1 MNMKYYTES
10 YGCTMNYGEGDMLS
24 RRMES
29 LGYERTES
37 VDDADIVILNTCTV
51 VETTEKRMIKRMN
64 DLRAARKEVIVTG
77 CMAKVQQSR
86 ISIRLPNALIV
97 PPDMYDNFSELVEH
111 RFGVGDSDR
120 RTPYGRTAI
129 IPIAQGCL
137 GNCSYC
143 ITRFARGKLIS
154 RSIEDISAEFQEFV
168 DSGVREILITAQD
181 TACYGKDIG
190 TDLPALLEELLKVE
204 GDYRVRIG
212 MMNPNHLEPILDRML
227 DRLEDPRV
235 YKFLHIPV
243 QSGSDIILKSM
254 RRHYTAER
262 FMDIVNRLRE
272 RIPEISI
279 ATDFICGFPGETEE
293 DHLDTIELMRR
304 LRMDTANITRYS
316 PRPGTDSVNLPGDLH
331 GSVIKQRSQEL
342 TEVKTEVEYDV
353 NSNLIGK
360 RVNVL
365 VTETGK
371 DGTMIGRT
379 INYRPIAF
387 RTAQGLGEYADVE
400 ITGCA
405 ATYLMGKEI

>member
-1 MNMKYYTES
+1 MKYYIES

-29 LGYERTES
+29 LGYERVDKVDES
-37 VDDADIVILNTCTV
+37 DIVILNTCTV

-97 PPDMYDNFSELVEH
+97 PPDMYDNFSELVEN
-111 RFGVGDSDR
+111 RFGVSDSTK

-137 GNCSYC
+137 GNCTYC

-154 RSIEDISAEFQEFV
+154 RSIEDIAAEFKEFV
-168 DSGVREILITAQD
+168 ESGVREILITAQD

-190 TDLPALLEELLKVE
+190 TYLPALLEELLKVE
-204 GDYRVRIG
+204 GDYKIRIG
-212 MMNPNHLEPILDRML
+212 MMNPNHLKPILDRMIDCL
-227 DRLEDPRV
+227 LDPRV
-235 YKFLHIPV
+235 YRFLHVPV
-243 QSGSDIILKSM
+243 QSGSDAVLKAM
-254 RRHYTAER
+254 KRHYTADAFLETI
-262 FMDIVNRLRE
+262 DRLRE
-272 RIPEISI
+272 RIPDISI
-279 ATDFICGFPGETEE
+279 ATDLICGFPGETEE
-293 DHLDTIELMRR
+293 DHKDTIDLMRR

-316 PRPGTDSVNLPGDLH
+316 PRPGTDSITLPGELN
-331 GSVIKQRSQEL
+331 GNVTKQRSQEL

-353 NSNLIGK
+353 NSKLVGRKVKVLI
-360 RVNVL
+360 
-365 VTETGK
+365 TENGK

-379 INYRPIAF
+379 INYRPIGF
-387 RTAQGLGEYADVE
+387 RTTHDLGEYVEVE

-405 ATYLMGKEI
+405 ATYLTGKEI

>member
-1 MNMKYYTES
+1 
-10 YGCTMNYGEGDMLS
+10 MNYGEGDMLS

-29 LGYERTES
+29 LGYERVDKVDES
-37 VDDADIVILNTCTV
+37 DIVILNTCTV

-97 PPDMYDNFSELVEH
+97 PPDMYDNFSELVEN
-111 RFGVGDSDR
+111 RFGVSDSTK

-137 GNCSYC
+137 GNCTYC

-154 RSIEDISAEFQEFV
+154 RSIEDIAAEFKEFV
-168 DSGVREILITAQD
+168 ESGVREILITAQD

-190 TDLPALLEELLKVE
+190 TDLPTLLEELLKVE
-204 GDYRVRIG
+204 GDYKIRIG
-212 MMNPNHLEPILDRML
+212 MMNPNHLKPILDRMIDCL
-227 DRLEDPRV
+227 LDPRV
-235 YKFLHIPV
+235 YRFLHVPV
-243 QSGSDIILKSM
+243 QSGSDAVLKAM
-254 RRHYTAER
+254 KRHYTADAFLETI
-262 FMDIVNRLRE
+262 DRLRE
-272 RIPEISI
+272 RIPDISI
-279 ATDFICGFPGETEE
+279 ATDLICGFPGETEE
-293 DHLDTIELMRR
+293 DHKDTIALMRR

-316 PRPGTDSVNLPGDLH
+316 PRPGTDSITLPGELN
-331 GSVIKQRSQEL
+331 GNVTKQRSQEL

-353 NSNLIGK
+353 NSKLVGRKVKVLI
-360 RVNVL
+360 
-365 VTETGK
+365 TENGK

-379 INYRPIAF
+379 INYRPIGF
-387 RTAQGLGEYADVE
+387 RTAHDLGEYVEVE

-405 ATYLMGKEI
+405 ATYLTGKEI

>member
-1 MNMKYYTES
+1 MKYYIES

-37 VDDADIVILNTCTV
+37 VNESDIVILNTCTV

-97 PPDMYDNFSELVEH
+97 PPDMYDNFSELVEN
-111 RFGVGDSDR
+111 RFGVGDSKK

-154 RSIEDISAEFQEFV
+154 RSIDDIVSEFREFV
-168 DSGVREILITAQD
+168 DSDVREILLTAQD

-190 TDLPALLEELLKVE
+190 TDLPTLLEELLRIE
-204 GDYRVRIG
+204 GDYRIRIG

-227 DRLEDPRV
+227 DCLCDPRV
-235 YKFLHIPV
+235 YKFLHVPV
-243 QSGSDIILKSM
+243 QSGSDVVLKSM
-254 RRHYTAER
+254 RRHYTADR
-262 FMDIVNRLRE
+262 FMNIIGRLRD
-272 RIPEISI
+272 RIPDISI
-279 ATDFICGFPGETEE
+279 ATDLICGFPGETEE
-293 DHLDTIELMRR
+293 DHKETIALMRD

-316 PRPGTDSVNLPGDLH
+316 PRPGTDSITLPGELN
-331 GSVIKQRSQEL
+331 GNVTKQRSQEL
-342 TEVKTEVEYDV
+342 TDVKNEVEYDV
-353 NSNLIGK
+353 NSKLIGK
-360 RVNVL
+360 KVNVL
-365 VTETGK
+365 ITETGK

-405 ATYLMGKEI
+405 STYLTGKEI

>member
-1 MNMKYYTES
+1 MKYYIES

-29 LGYERTES
+29 LGYERVDKVDES
-37 VDDADIVILNTCTV
+37 DIVILNTCTV

-97 PPDMYDNFSELVEH
+97 PPDMYDNFSELVEN
-111 RFGVGDSDR
+111 RFGVSDSTK

-137 GNCSYC
+137 GNCTYC

-154 RSIEDISAEFQEFV
+154 RSIEDIAAEFKEFV
-168 DSGVREILITAQD
+168 ESGVREILITAQD

-204 GDYRVRIG
+204 GDYKIRIG
-212 MMNPNHLEPILDRML
+212 MMNPNHLKPILDRMIDCL
-227 DRLEDPRV
+227 LDPRV
-235 YKFLHIPV
+235 YRFLHVPV
-243 QSGSDIILKSM
+243 QSGSDAVLKAM
-254 RRHYTAER
+254 KRHYTADAFLETI
-262 FMDIVNRLRE
+262 DRLRE
-272 RIPEISI
+272 RIPDISI
-279 ATDFICGFPGETEE
+279 ATDLICGFPGETEK
-293 DHLDTIELMRR
+293 DHKDTIDLMRR

-316 PRPGTDSVNLPGDLH
+316 PRPGTDSITLPGELN
-331 GSVIKQRSQEL
+331 GNVTKQRSQEL

-353 NSNLIGK
+353 NSKLVGRKVKVLI
-360 RVNVL
+360 
-365 VTETGK
+365 TENGK

-379 INYRPIAF
+379 INYRPIGF
-387 RTAQGLGEYADVE
+387 RTAHDLGEYVEVE

-405 ATYLMGKEI
+405 ATYLTGKEI

>member
-1 MNMKYYTES
+1 
-10 YGCTMNYGEGDMLS
+10 MNYGEGDMLS

-29 LGYERTES
+29 LGYERVDKVDES
-37 VDDADIVILNTCTV
+37 DIVILNTCTV

-97 PPDMYDNFSELVEH
+97 PPDMYDNFSELVEN
-111 RFGVGDSDR
+111 RFGVSDSTK

-137 GNCSYC
+137 GNCTYC

-154 RSIEDISAEFQEFV
+154 RSIEDIAAEFKEFV
-168 DSGVREILITAQD
+168 ESGVREILITAQD

-204 GDYRVRIG
+204 GDYKIRIG
-212 MMNPNHLEPILDRML
+212 MMNPNHLKPILDRMIDCL
-227 DRLEDPRV
+227 LDPRV
-235 YKFLHIPV
+235 YRFLHVPV
-243 QSGSDIILKSM
+243 QSGSDAVLKAM
-254 RRHYTAER
+254 KRHYTADAFLETI
-262 FMDIVNRLRE
+262 DRLRE
-272 RIPEISI
+272 RIPDISI
-279 ATDFICGFPGETEE
+279 ATDLICGFPGETEK
-293 DHLDTIELMRR
+293 DHKDTIDLMRR

-316 PRPGTDSVNLPGDLH
+316 PRPGTDSITLPGELN
-331 GSVIKQRSQEL
+331 GNVTKQRSQEL

-353 NSNLIGK
+353 NSKLVGRKVKVLI
-360 RVNVL
+360 
-365 VTETGK
+365 TENGK

-379 INYRPIAF
+379 INYRPIGF
-387 RTAQGLGEYADVE
+387 RTAHDLGEYVEVE

-405 ATYLMGKEI
+405 ATYLTGKEI

>member
-1 MNMKYYTES
+1 
-10 YGCTMNYGEGDMLS
+10 MNYGEGDMLS

-29 LGYERTES
+29 LGYERVDKVDES
-37 VDDADIVILNTCTV
+37 DIVILNTCTV

-97 PPDMYDNFSELVEH
+97 PPDMYDNFSELVEN
-111 RFGVGDSDR
+111 RFGVSDSTK

-137 GNCSYC
+137 GNCTYC

-154 RSIEDISAEFQEFV
+154 RSIEDIAAEFKEFV
-168 DSGVREILITAQD
+168 ESGVHEILITAQD

-204 GDYRVRIG
+204 GDYKIRIG
-212 MMNPNHLEPILDRML
+212 MMNPNHLKPILDRMIDCL
-227 DRLEDPRV
+227 LDPRV
-235 YKFLHIPV
+235 YRFLHVPV
-243 QSGSDIILKSM
+243 QSGSDAVLKAM
-254 RRHYTAER
+254 KRHYTADAFLETI
-262 FMDIVNRLRE
+262 DRLRE
-272 RIPEISI
+272 RIPDISI
-279 ATDFICGFPGETEE
+279 ATDLICGFPGETEK
-293 DHLDTIELMRR
+293 DHKDTIDLMRR

-316 PRPGTDSVNLPGDLH
+316 PRPGTDSITLPGELN
-331 GSVIKQRSQEL
+331 GNVTKQRSQEL

-353 NSNLIGK
+353 NSKLVGRKVKVLI
-360 RVNVL
+360 
-365 VTETGK
+365 TENGK

-379 INYRPIAF
+379 INYRPIGF
-387 RTAQGLGEYADVE
+387 RTAHDLGEYVEVE

-405 ATYLMGKEI
+405 ATYLTGKEI

>member
-1 MNMKYYTES
+1 MKYYIES

-29 LGYERTES
+29 LGYERVDKVDES
-37 VDDADIVILNTCTV
+37 DIVILNTCTV

-97 PPDMYDNFSELVEH
+97 PPDMYDNFSELVEN
-111 RFGVGDSDR
+111 RFGVGDSTK

-137 GNCSYC
+137 GNCTYC

-154 RSIEDISAEFQEFV
+154 RSIEDIAAEFKEFV
-168 DSGVREILITAQD
+168 ESGVREILITAQD

-204 GDYRVRIG
+204 GDYKIRIG
-212 MMNPNHLEPILDRML
+212 MMNPNHLKPILDRMIDCL
-227 DRLEDPRV
+227 LDPRV
-235 YKFLHIPV
+235 YRFLHVPV
-243 QSGSDIILKSM
+243 QSGSDAVLKAM
-254 RRHYTAER
+254 KRHYTADAFLETI
-262 FMDIVNRLRE
+262 DRLRE
-272 RIPEISI
+272 RIPDISI
-279 ATDFICGFPGETEE
+279 ATDLICGFPGETEE
-293 DHLDTIELMRR
+293 DHKDTIDLMRR

-316 PRPGTDSVNLPGDLH
+316 PRPGTDSITLPGELN
-331 GSVIKQRSQEL
+331 GNVTKQRSQEL

-353 NSNLIGK
+353 NSKLVGRKVKVLI
-360 RVNVL
+360 
-365 VTETGK
+365 TENGK

-379 INYRPIAF
+379 INYRPIGF
-387 RTAQGLGEYADVE
+387 RTTHDLGEYVDVE

-405 ATYLMGKEI
+405 ATYLTGKEI

>member
-1 MNMKYYTES
+1 MKYYIES

-29 LGYERTES
+29 LGYERVDKVDES
-37 VDDADIVILNTCTV
+37 DIVILNTCTV

-97 PPDMYDNFSELVEH
+97 PPDMYDNFSELVEN
-111 RFGVGDSDR
+111 RFGVGDSVK

-154 RSIEDISAEFQEFV
+154 RSIEDISDEFKEFV
-168 DSGVREILITAQD
+168 ESGVREILLTAQD

-190 TDLPALLEELLKVE
+190 TDLPELLKELLKVQ
-204 GDYRVRIG
+204 GDYKIRIG
-212 MMNPNHLEPILDRML
+212 MMNPNHLMPILERMIDCLL
-227 DRLEDPRV
+227 DHRV
-235 YKFLHIPV
+235 YRFLHIPV
-243 QSGSDIILKSM
+243 QSGSDAVLKAM
-254 RRHYTAER
+254 RRHYTSEAFLGMVDE
-262 FMDIVNRLRE
+262 LRG
-272 RIPEISI
+272 RIPDISI
-279 ATDFICGFPGETEE
+279 ATDLICGFPGETEE
-293 DHLDTIELMRR
+293 DHKETIDLMRK

-316 PRPGTDSVNLPGDLH
+316 PRPGTDSITLPGELN
-331 GSVIKQRSQEL
+331 GNVTKQRSQEL

-353 NSNLIGK
+353 NSKLVGRRVKVLI
-360 RVNVL
+360 
-365 VTETGK
+365 TENGK

-379 INYRPIAF
+379 INYRPIGF
-387 RTAQGLGEYADVE
+387 RTTHDLGEYVEIE

-405 ATYLMGKEI
+405 ATYLTGKEI